1 MATSWGTASEADP
14 CPLHERTYTPYKKV
28 YQQAEACTLG
38 TAQPCPL
45 AVCSTNYSASKNVI
59 IRKEICICVHLC
71 ICQFLRQSYLA
82 WASLE
87 LSIFHPLPP

>member
-38 TAQPCPL
+38 TAQPTAL
-45 AVCSTNYSASKNVI
+45 LQYVQQI
-59 IRKEICICVHLC
+59 I
-71 ICQFLRQSYLA
+71 
-82 WASLE
+82 
-87 LSIFHPLPP
+87 LPQKM